1 MSSMATPADAS
12 PLDHA
17 LSQFVSVRPRLFGMA
32 YRMLGS
38 AADADDIVQ
47 SAWLRWQT
55 TDRSEVIDPP
65 AFLSTMTARLAI
77 NHAASAHER
86 RQTYVGPWLPEPVDT
101 SADPYLGAER
111 GDALE
116 LAVLVLLE
124 KLSPKERGAYVL
136 REAFDYPYD
145 KIADI
150 LGLEEANVRQL
161 VSRAK
166 KHIEDGRR
174 APVNPDEQERLLKAF
189 VAAAQDGDAAAL
201 EELFA
206 SDIVSYSDGGG
217 VVRAA
222 SRPVVGRE
230 VVAKFIAKATTFV
243 WKNGVTP
250 VPIHINGQA
259 AVAFVRDGVVG
270 GLVTITASSEGI
282 DQIMWMMRP
291 SKLAAVS
298 PHPRESHPFESPAP
312 AR

>member
-1 MSSMATPADAS
+1 MALATSTNPG

-55 TDRSEVIDPP
+55 TDRSEVQDPR
-65 AFLSTMTARLAI
+65 AFLSTMTARLAM
-77 NHAASAHER
+77 NHAAAAHQR
-86 RQTYVGPWLPEPVDT
+86 RQSYVGPWLPEPVDT
-101 SADPYLGAER
+101 SGDPYLGAER

-136 REAFDYPYD
+136 REAFDYPYER
-145 KIADI
+145 IAEV
-150 LGLEEANVRQL
+150 LALEEANVRQL
-161 VSRAK
+161 VSRAR
-166 KHIEDGRR
+166 KHVEDGRR
-174 APVNPDEQERLLKAF
+174 APVNADEQERLLKAF
-189 VAAAQDGDAAAL
+189 VAAAQDGDGAAL
-201 EELFA
+201 EEIFA
-206 SDIVSYSDGGG
+206 SDVVSYSDGGG

-222 SRPVVGRE
+222 SKPVHGRE
-230 VVAKFIAKATTFV
+230 AVAKFVAKATPFV
-243 WKNGVTP
+243 WQNGVTP
-250 VPIHINGQA
+250 AWLRINGQA

-270 GLVTITASSEGI
+270 GMVTIAASAEGI

-291 SKLAAVS
+291 SKLTAAI
-298 PHPRESHPFESPAP
+298 PHSTQSHPA
-312 AR
+312 

>member
-1 MSSMATPADAS
+1 MPMTRSTDDGA
-12 PLDHA
+12 LDHA

-55 TDRSEVIDPP
+55 TDRSGVEDPP

-77 NHAASAHER
+77 NHAAAAHQR
-86 RQTYVGPWLPEPVDT
+86 RQSYVGPWLPEPVDT
-101 SADPYLGAER
+101 TGDPYLGAER

-136 REAFDYPYD
+136 REAFDYPYE
-145 KIADI
+145 KIAEI
-150 LGLEEANVRQL
+150 LALDEANVRQL
-161 VSRAK
+161 VSRAR
-166 KHIEDGRR
+166 KHIADGRR
-174 APVNPDEQERLLKAF
+174 APVDAAAQERLLKAF
-189 VAAAQDGDAAAL
+189 VAAAQQGDAAAL

-222 SRPVVGRE
+222 SRPVRGRA
-230 VVAKFIAKATTFV
+230 VVAKFIAKATPFV

-250 VPIHINGQA
+250 VPVQINGQS

-270 GLVTITASSEGI
+270 GLVTITASAEGI
-282 DQIMWMMRP
+282 DQVMWMMRP
-291 SKLAAVS
+291 SKLAAIS
-298 PHPRESHPFESPAP
+298 PSRHESRPA
-312 AR
+312 

>member
-1 MSSMATPADAS
+1 MSIASSTADGA

-38 AADADDIVQ
+38 AADAEDIVQ

-55 TDRSEVIDPP
+55 TDRSEVVDPP
-65 AFLSTMTARLAI
+65 AFLSTMTARLAM
-77 NHAASAHER
+77 NQAASAHER

-101 SADPYLGAER
+101 SGDPYLGAER

-136 REAFDYPYD
+136 REAFDYPYER
-145 KIADI
+145 IAEI

-174 APVNPDEQERLLKAF
+174 APVNTDEQERLLKAF
-189 VAAAQDGDAAAL
+189 VAAAQQGDTAAL

-206 SDIVSYSDGGG
+206 SDVVSYSDGGG

-222 SRPVVGRE
+222 SKPVCGRE
-230 VVAKFIAKATTFV
+230 VVAKFVAKATTFV
-243 WKNGVTP
+243 WQNGVTP
-250 VPIHINGQA
+250 TLVHINGQA
-259 AVAFVRDGVVG
+259 AIAFVRDGIVG
-270 GLVTITASSEGI
+270 GLVTITASADGI

-291 SKLAAVS
+291 SKLAAIARR
-298 PHPRESHPFESPAP
+298 PHDSHPA
-312 AR
+312 

>member
-1 MSSMATPADAS
+1 VTLTTSTNPG

-55 TDRSEVIDPP
+55 TDRSEVLDPP
-65 AFLSTMTARLAI
+65 AFLSTMTARLAM
-77 NHAASAHER
+77 NHAASARER
-86 RQTYVGPWLPEPVDT
+86 RQSYIGPWLPEPVDT
-101 SADPYLGAER
+101 SGDPYLGAER

-136 REAFDYPYD
+136 REAFDYTYE
-145 KIADI
+145 KISEV

-161 VSRAK
+161 VSRAR
-166 KHIEDGRR
+166 KHIDDGRR
-174 APVNPDEQERLLKAF
+174 APVNPHEQERLLKAF

-201 EELFA
+201 EEIFA
-206 SDIVSYSDGGG
+206 SDVVSYSDGGG

-222 SRPVVGRE
+222 SKPVQGRKA
-230 VVAKFIAKATTFV
+230 VAKFIAKATTFV
-243 WKNGVTP
+243 WQNGVTP
-250 VPIHINGQA
+250 MWVRINGQA
-259 AVAFVRDGVVG
+259 AVAFARDGVVG
-270 GLVTITASSEGI
+270 GLVTITASVEGI

-291 SKLAAVS
+291 SKLAAAI
-298 PHPRESHPFESPAP
+298 PHSHESHPA
-312 AR
+312 